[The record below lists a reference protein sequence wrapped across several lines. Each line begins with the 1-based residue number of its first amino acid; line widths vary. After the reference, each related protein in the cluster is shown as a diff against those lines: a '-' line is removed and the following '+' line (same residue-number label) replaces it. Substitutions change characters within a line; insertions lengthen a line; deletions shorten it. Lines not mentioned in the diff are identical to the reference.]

1 MIMIML
7 IRKTKIAN
15 IKKIQCVIH
24 SSKHFAW
31 DTLFNPQKNLK
42 LVLIILNY
50 ILEMRNLNQC
60 LDNNL
65 PNVTWLGVK
74 RVMLLIRQS
83 DSIN

>member
-7 IRKTKIAN
+7 RKMIIAN
-15 IKKIQCVIH
+15 IKKIQCFIH
-24 SSKHFAW
+24 SSKHFAC

-42 LVLIILNY
+42 LVLIIIS

-65 PNVTWLGVK
+65 PSVTWLGVK
-74 RVMLLIRQS
+74 SHASNKTV
-83 DSIN
+83 